1 MLLAKRDL
9 SDTEAGGSDVSS
21 FRRNLYPSLAIGLA
35 ASLPMSALVFNVLP
49 QAGLAAAPIVCRG
62 AFIIVPSVRRTS
74 HAYLCQ
80 ASGAAAP
87 ADVTFLATALTWF
100 FLWIALALVTFA
112 VFAIVFRKKP
122 AD

>member
-1 MLLAKRDL
+1 MLLASREL
-9 SDTEAGGSDVSS
+9 SDTEAGGSALSS
-21 FRRNLYPSLAIGLA
+21 LRRNVYPSAAIGLA

-49 QAGLAAAPIVCRG
+49 QVGLAAAPIVCRG
-62 AFIIVPSVRRTS
+62 TFIIVPSVRRTS
-74 HAYLCQ
+74 HEYLCH
-80 ASGAAAP
+80 APGAAAP
-87 ADVTFLATALTWF
+87 ADVTFVATALTWF